1 MRNVNEFYFKDID
14 KSNLPTTI
22 EFEEGRLLV
31 NDYLSGYGSGKKT
44 VIDGRFETTNGH
56 IIPLEKVDILTFR
69 NKVEKSLN
77 IKSNR
82 KEYISTTNNKQFD
95 LESALSAKFLR
106 ILNEEEKNDIMDF
119 INQVNSRVKE
129 EMIKKEAEDLLAKL
143 GPEQLEELKKL
154 LKDH

>member
-1 MRNVNEFYFKDID
+1 MIIKYFLNLIMPECGKVLLINIQIQHILFMNYYKMQMMQKQQRHIYNYQK
-14 KSNLPTTI
+14 KSYCL
-22 EFEEGRLLV
+22 
-31 NDYLSGYGSGKKT
+31 
-44 VIDGRFETTNGH
+44 
-56 IIPLEKVDILTFR
+56 
-69 NKVEKSLN
+69 
-77 IKSNR
+77 R